1 MLNRLFGVSLAF
13 ARWHRSTSFLS
24 VLVTVYSMLFK
35 HCGESVILSKSY
47 VYFGFNKLG
56 FNFVIYFDFNK
67 FDFNFVHKAWT
78 LLMRA
83 RSTGQRSIEAPG
95 ALVDALGALRCPNA
109 VSSRGLQ
116 KGASGRGTCRTS
128 YTMSNLFGV
137 QPGSGNQRRLEG
149 LRWS

>member
-1 MLNRLFGVSLAF
+1 
-13 ARWHRSTSFLS
+13 
-24 VLVTVYSMLFK
+24 MLFK

-56 FNFVIYFDFNK
+56 FNFVIYFDFNT

-83 RSTGQRSIEAPG
+83 RSTGQRSIEAPE

-109 VSSRGLQ
+109 VFQPRPSKRCFG
-116 KGASGRGTCRTS
+116 KG
-128 YTMSNLFGV
+128 YVQNFVHDEQFVWV
-137 QPGSGNQRRLEG
+137 QPGSGYHHRLEG
-149 LRWS
+149 WRWS